1 MASKN
6 EFTADDLAKIAAS
19 LSIVGYSLGLLALE
33 RAQEEEEEEKSKD
46 NERMT
51 AAINRMVRRFPR

>member
-1 MASKN
+1 MTSKK
-6 EFTADDLAKIAAS
+6 EITADDLAKISVS

-33 RAQEEEEEEKSKD
+33 RAKEEEEKSKD

-51 AAINRMVRRFPR
+51 AAINRMVRRFSR